1 MLAGSILVLDDCED
15 LLQLSKVFIER
26 LCDRQAVTVKSL
38 HELEIIEE
46 RALSCEMALLDINLG
61 ANEPNGLD
69 VYHWLRGHGF
79 KKRIVFLTGHAR
91 TYPLV
96 AEAERL
102 GDASVLSKPLLPAD
116 LVRVVRGEK

>member
-1 MLAGSILVLDDCED
+1 MLSGSILVLDDCED

-26 LCDRQAVTVKSL
+26 LCDKHAITVKSL
-38 HELEIIEE
+38 HEIETIEE
-46 RALSCEMALLDINLG
+46 SALGCEMALLDINLG

-69 VYHWLRGHGF
+69 VYHWLRDHGF
-79 KKRIVFLTGHAR
+79 KNRIVFLTGHAR

-102 GDASVLSKPLLPAD
+102 GDAKVLSKPLLPAD
-116 LVRVVRGEK
+116 LVRVVRGDT